1 MFFWYIFGPID
12 SKNPQFHKSSLSL
25 QAFMSRLLKT
35 ESLKIFKIKEF
46 RSFIL
51 ARFFLTLAIQMQFST
66 ISLQVYYEYT
76 KEELMLGLIG
86 LTEAVPFII
95 SSFFSGH
102 LADNYPRKKIILAG
116 TFFLLLGAVFLF
128 CNSQPLIHLFKS
140 FGLIALFFI
149 VFLFGIIRSFL
160 ASTMNP
166 FMSQIVPRHF
176 YTHSATWNSTF
187 WHAGS
192 ILGPVVA
199 GIIYGL
205 NNQYNANWCH
215 AIEIILFALA
225 FIFILRIKNKGL
237 PENVNSKEPIL
248 QSMKVGLNFV
258 LKNKMVLSALSLDLF
273 AVLFG
278 GAVALIPA
286 FTDKILHLGPE
297 AYGFLRT
304 SPAIGAVIMSVI
316 MIFIPPTK
324 KAGIALLWS
333 VVAFG
338 AFTIL
343 FALSENYWLAFF
355 CLALTGAFDNVS
367 VVIRHSILQLSTPD
381 NMRGRVSAIN
391 SIFIG
396 SSNEIGAFE
405 SGGAAKL
412 FGLVPSIILGGVI
425 TIGVVLGI
433 NKINPE
439 LKKMDLSKL

>member
-1 MFFWYIFGPID
+1 MDIF
-12 SKNPQFHKSSLSL
+12 
-25 QAFMSRLLKT
+25 KT
-35 ESLKIFKIKEF
+35 ESLQIFKIKEF
-46 RSFIL
+46 RLFIL

-86 LTEAVPFII
+86 LTEAIPFII
-95 SSFFSGH
+95 SSFVSGH
-102 LADNYPRKKIILAG
+102 LSDNYPRKKIILGG
-116 TFFLLLGAVFLF
+116 TFFLFVGALFLF
-128 CNSQPLIHLFKS
+128 FNSEPLIHLFKN
-140 FGLIALFFI
+140 FGLLALFTI
-149 VFLFGIIRSFL
+149 VFMFGIIRSFL
-160 ASTMNP
+160 ASSMNP
-166 FMSQIVPRHF
+166 FMSQIVPRQY

-205 NNQYNANWCH
+205 NNKYNANWCH
-215 AIEIILFALA
+215 AIEVILFVLA
-225 FIFILRIKNKGL
+225 FVFIIRIKHKGV
-237 PENVNSKEPIL
+237 PENINSKEPII
-248 QSMKVGLNFV
+248 QSMKVGMRFV

-297 AYGFLRT
+297 AYGLLRT
-304 SPAIGAVIMSVI
+304 SPAIGAVLMALIMV
-316 MIFIPPTK
+316 FIPPSK
-324 KAGIALLWS
+324 KAGVALLWS
-333 VVAFG
+333 VMLFG
-338 AFTIL
+338 FFTIL

-355 CLALTGAFDNVS
+355 SLAVTGAFDNVS
-367 VVIRHSILQLSTPD
+367 VVVRHSILQLTTPD

-405 SGGAAKL
+405 SGATAKL
-412 FGLVPSIILGGVI
+412 FGLVPSIILGGVL

-433 NKINPE
+433 NKINPD
-439 LKKMDLSKL
+439 LKKLDLSKL